1 MVYSWNTYGY
11 SVDANIVGQEFEKIE
26 KEYGEVTSENVLE
39 SATPE
44 DSPMHSIFEWDDSVA
59 AHKFRLKQATTL
71 ILNLHCEV
79 ENQKK
84 KPIKV
89 NAYYNVSETKQ
100 GSFVNVES
108 AFSNPD
114 TKEIVLKRALAE
126 LNAFKI
132 KYKECKELAKIFD
145 VIDELVEKGA

>member
-1 MVYSWNTYGY
+1 MVYSWNNYGY

-26 KEYGEVTSENVLE
+26 KKYGEVTRENVLE

-59 AHKFRLKQATTL
+59 AHNYRLTQATKL

-79 ENQKK
+79 ETPKK
-84 KPIKV
+84 EPIKV
-89 NAYYNVSETKQ
+89 NAYYNVSENKS
-100 GSFVNVES
+100 GSFINVES

-114 TKEIVLKRALAE
+114 TKEIVLKRALDE
-126 LNAFKI
+126 LEAFKA
-132 KYKECKELAKIFD
+132 KYKELKELAKIFD
-145 VIDELVEKGA
+145 AIDELVEKGA